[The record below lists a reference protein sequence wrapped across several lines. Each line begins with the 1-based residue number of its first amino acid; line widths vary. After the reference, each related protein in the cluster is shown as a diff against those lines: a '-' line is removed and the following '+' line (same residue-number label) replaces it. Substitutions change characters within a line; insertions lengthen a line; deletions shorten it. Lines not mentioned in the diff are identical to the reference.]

1 MSTPVGIIK
10 NFVETLMTT
19 KKTGSAAVDEALKS
33 VGAKNLSTLK
43 SKFNS
48 ALDKAS
54 SAKDFL
60 EKNCG
65 VRITNE
71 DTGAITG
78 SDAGGS
84 TTKTAESIV
93 PETATA
99 KSLTSAEYKS
109 FTKNGLKVNITYDTD
124 EDDDSSFKKKQ
135 RYIASTLYNWWIP
148 ESLDLINQ
156 SLGLNFTDDRAN
168 INTIN
173 INIGGAD
180 EEYGVSTKFKYDMG
194 LASSVNIN
202 ISPDIVYDITLNDKN
217 GQFAKNKNVGA
228 FIQSDL
234 YDSESSAYFTNYL
247 DRLILQVMAEVALKA
262 NVPYVQNM
270 PTEIRTGL
278 VEIVG
283 GYDDASSY
291 VYDFVEEDTD
301 AIGYTLMRYLAKNYS
316 DGKPSDKIY
325 IHNNDTET
333 GNTGADTFIV
343 TANTKAATINTGGG
357 NDTIQAFGGDGVVV
371 NGTSA
376 GEKITVTKSSI
387 KGSGVIATVNGGR
400 GKDTFVGSS
409 GNDKLNG
416 EAGDDLIKGGKGN
429 DTLSGGADDDTL
441 TGGDGKDTFIYGT
454 GNDIITDYAV
464 GKDKIKISS
473 AISKTSVNGSDVVFT
488 IGKGSL
494 TVQNVAGKSLTIV
507 DSAGKEYATVVSGE
521 TKLTVTNKTSSPVT
535 AGDSIKV
542 IDASKRTTAVEI
554 TGNKNPNTISGG
566 SNNDTIHGAAGNDSI
581 VGNKGDDKIFGD
593 AGNDKIYGDDGA
605 DTLSGGKNNDY
616 LLGDAGND
624 SLSGDAGN
632 DTLSGGKG
640 NDKLL
645 GGAGN
650 DSLSGGTGNDTLT
663 GGKGNDIFFYT
674 GGKDT
679 ITDYDTGDKIALSS
693 EISKSKVSGSNVVF
707 TIGDGTLTVKNG
719 KGKTLNMIDADGESF
734 VTVVGGTTL
743 NVTND
748 ISSPVTAGDD
758 IKVINASKRTTAVEI
773 TGNDLAN
780 TINGGSKNDTIYGAG
795 GNDYLLGN
803 AGNDNI
809 YGGDGDDNIW
819 GGKGND
825 ELWGDDGAD
834 TFVYMNG
841 DGKDIIYGFD
851 DDDLLQI
858 MDDFTPSY
866 KNGTVT
872 LTVGSG
878 SITLKDFTATTFH
891 INDETY
897 KISGKKF
904 VAKS

>member
-1 MSTPVGIIK
+1 M
-10 NFVETLMTT
+10 
-19 KKTGSAAVDEALKS
+19 
-33 VGAKNLSTLK
+33 
-43 SKFNS
+43 
-48 ALDKAS
+48 
-54 SAKDFL
+54 
-60 EKNCG
+60 
-65 VRITNE
+65 
-71 DTGAITG
+71 
-78 SDAGGS
+78 
-84 TTKTAESIV
+84 
-93 PETATA
+93 
-99 KSLTSAEYKS
+99 
-109 FTKNGLKVNITYDTD
+109 
-124 EDDDSSFKKKQ
+124 
-135 RYIASTLYNWWIP
+135 
-148 ESLDLINQ
+148 
-156 SLGLNFTDDRAN
+156 GLNFTDDRAN

-180 EEYGVSTKFKYDMG
+180 EEYVVSTKFKYDMG

-202 ISPDIVYDITLNDKN
+202 ISPEIVDGIIINNKN

-228 FIQSDL
+228 WIQSDL
-234 YDSESSAYFTNYL
+234 YDSQSSAYFTNYL

-270 PTEIRTGL
+270 PIEIRTGL

-283 GYDDASSY
+283 GYDDASSSA
-291 VYDFVEEDTD
+291 YDFVEEDTD
-301 AIGYTLMRYLAKNYS
+301 AVGYTLMRYIAKNYS

-343 TANTKAATINTGGG
+343 TANTKAATINTVGG
-357 NDTIQAFGGDGVVV
+357 NDTIQAFGGDG
-371 NGTSA
+371 
-376 GEKITVTKSSI
+376 
-387 KGSGVIATVNGGR
+387 
-400 GKDTFVGSS
+400 KDTFV
-409 GNDKLNG
+409 
-416 EAGDDLIKGGKGN
+416 
-429 DTLSGGADDDTL
+429 
-441 TGGDGKDTFIYGT
+441 YGT
-454 GNDIITDYAV
+454 GNDIITDYAP
-464 GKDKIKISS
+464 GEDKIKISA
-473 AISKTSVNGSDVVFT
+473 AISKTSVNGSDVIFT
-488 IGKGSL
+488 IGKDSL

-507 DSAGKEYATVVSGE
+507 DSAGKEYSTLVSGE
-521 TKLTVTNKTSSPVT
+521 TKLTVTNKSASPVT
-535 AGDSIKV
+535 AEDSIKV

-605 DTLSGGKNNDY
+605 DTLSGGKGNDY
-616 LLGDAGND
+616 LFGDAGND

-663 GGKGNDIFFYT
+663 GGKGSDIFFYT

-679 ITDYDTGDKIALSS
+679 IADYDTSDKIALSS

-707 TIGDGTLTVKNG
+707 TIGGGTLTVKNG

-748 ISSPVTAGDD
+748 ISSPVNAGDD
-758 IKVINASKRTTAVEI
+758 IKVINASKRTTAVKI
-773 TGNDLAN
+773 TGNNLAN

-803 AGNDNI
+803 AGNDKI

-825 ELWGDDGAD
+825 SLWGD
-834 TFVYMNG
+834 

-851 DDDLLQI
+851 NDDLLQI
-858 MDDFTPSY
+858 MDDFMPSY
-866 KNGTVT
+866 KNGVVT
-872 LTVGSG
+872 LKVGSG
-878 SITLKDFTATTFH
+878 SITLKDFTATTFN
-891 INDETY
+891 INDDTY
-897 KISGKKF
+897 QISNSKF
-904 VAKS
+904 VKK